1 MTSIKRPSR
10 RKFLLLAGATTAGVI
25 AAPSFPMPAI
35 ALPVAPYKRSLAFH
49 NLRTGDKLDIVYWAD
64 GKYIADA
71 SREIARVM
79 RDGRTDEVHSIDNR
93 LVDLMA
99 RVRGTLRTSE
109 PIQVVCG
116 YRSPET
122 NEMLHETT
130 EGVASNSLHME
141 GEAVDLRVIDR
152 PLAYVRRVAVSLK
165 AGGVGYYPHSNFV
178 HIDVGPVRQW
188 S

>member
-1 MTSIKRPSR
+1 MKAIKRQTR
-10 RKFLLLAGATTAGVI
+10 RNFLMLAGATAAGVI

-35 ALPVAPYKRSLAFH
+35 ALPFADYKRSLAFR
-49 NLRTGDKLDIVYWAD
+49 NLRTGEKLDIVYWAD
-64 GKYIADA
+64 GKYISGA

-79 RDGRTDEVHSIDNR
+79 RDGRTDEVHAIDNR
-93 LVDLMA
+93 LVDLMQKL
-99 RVRGTLRTSE
+99 RGTLRSSE

-141 GEAVDLRVIDR
+141 GEAVDLRLIDR
-152 PLAYVRRVAVSLK
+152 PLGYVHRVAVSLR

-178 HIDVGPVRQW
+178 HVDVGQVRHW
-188 S
+188 

>member
-1 MTSIKRPSR
+1 MVKKRLTR
-10 RKFLLLAGATTAGVI
+10 RNFIVLAGASAAGVI

-35 ALPVAPYKRSLAFH
+35 ALPTGPYKRSLAFH
-49 NLRTGDKLDIVYWAD
+49 NLRTGDKLDIVYWAE
-64 GKYIADA
+64 GKYLPGA

-93 LVDLMA
+93 LVDLMQKL
-99 RVRGTLRTSE
+99 RSTLRSSE

-122 NEMLHETT
+122 NAMLHETT

-141 GEAVDLRVIDR
+141 GEAVDLRLIDR
-152 PLAYVRRVAVSLK
+152 PLGYVHRVAVSLR

-178 HIDVGPVRQW
+178 HVDVGQVRHW
-188 S
+188 

>member
-1 MTSIKRPSR
+1 MKATKRCTR
-10 RKFLLLAGATTAGVI
+10 RKFLVLAGGTAAGAI

-35 ALPVAPYKRSLAFH
+35 ALPIAPYKRSLAFR

-64 GKYIADA
+64 GQYLPEA
-71 SREIARVM
+71 SHEIARVL
-79 RDGRTDEVHSIDNR
+79 RDGRTDEVHSIDHR

-99 RVRGTLRTSE
+99 RLRGTLRSSQ

-122 NEMLHETT
+122 NEMLRETT
-130 EGVASNSLHME
+130 EGVAANSLHMV

-152 PLAYVRRVAVSLK
+152 PLGYVHRVAVSLK

-178 HIDVGPVRQW
+178 HVDVGRVRYW
-188 S
+188 